1 MPPLIGGVSI
11 SSKRLYDNLKLDGY
25 DVSYYNLKFK
35 NMRFNNALGIIMR
48 FAFIPIYI
56 LLHKRYDVIHCHVP
70 GIYRKLYLGMC
81 RFLYKKAYLIMTIH
95 GDITTLLTNKISI
108 YALNRADRIICVQ
121 PGDSLKVP
129 LAIRRKCIDIPAFII
144 PTRISAENIPI
155 QVLKFVHSDDVPL
168 VIFNGGIVLSDKFY
182 DLYGFKDII
191 ALYKR
196 LSEENIRCKLL
207 IIVNNNVLNSEQYNF
222 LHALKESTKNDQNVL
237 WVIYEK
243 FELIPLF
250 RYSHLYIRPTKTDGD
265 SLSVREALAMGCVTI
280 ASDKAKR
287 PMGTLVYHT
296 EEELFELTKKVLL
309 NEIKPMS
316 KVISKADFYKQI
328 KEQYEYCR

>member
-1 MPPLIGGVSI
+1 
-11 SSKRLYDNLKLDGY
+11 
-25 DVSYYNLKFK
+25 
-35 NMRFNNALGIIMR
+35 
-48 FAFIPIYI
+48 
-56 LLHKRYDVIHCHVP
+56 
-70 GIYRKLYLGMC
+70 
-81 RFLYKKAYLIMTIH
+81 MTIH
-95 GDITTLLTNKISI
+95 GDITTLLINKISI
-108 YALNRADRIICVQ
+108 FALNRADRIICVQ

-144 PTRISAENIPI
+144 PTKISTENIPI
-155 QVLKFVHSDDVPL
+155 QVLKFVRSDDAPL
-168 VIFNGGIVLSDKFY
+168 IIFNGGIVLSDKFY
-182 DLYGFKDII
+182 DLYGFKDIL

-207 IIVNNNVLNSEQYNF
+207 VIVNNNVLNAEQDNF
-222 LHALKESTKNDQNVL
+222 LQALKESTENDQNVL

-328 KEQYEYCR
+328 KEQYECCR